1 MIPPMLPQ
9 SLKITPRLDRW
20 IRFNADRT
28 VTVFSGKVE
37 LGQGIET
44 AIAQIAAEEL
54 NVALERL
61 SLVAGDTTQS
71 PDEWYTAGS
80 QSIEIGGTAM
90 RLACAEVRNLFLE
103 AAARELEVNVA
114 ELRVRDGTIEV
125 AGTDLRTN
133 YWDLA
138 PRISLARDATG
149 AVAPKAPAEH
159 WTVGKSVARRDL
171 RAKVTGAAYVHDL
184 ELPGMVFGRVLR
196 PPSYSASLAAFDA
209 STIRA
214 MPGVV
219 AVMVNG
225 SFIGLCAEREEQA
238 VSAIQAARAAASW
251 LEESLLP
258 SITEVH
264 DLLPALPSV
273 RSLVHRQGETSVTR
287 SLRRLEASYSKPYI
301 AHASI
306 GPSCALARY
315 EGGKLT
321 IWSHTQGSHFL
332 RSQIAQVIG
341 AAPAEVEVIHK
352 DGAGCYGHNGADDVA
367 LDAAL
372 LARACARPVLV
383 QWTRE
388 DELAWSPYG
397 SAMVVRVAASLDATG
412 RVVDWQHE
420 IWSHTHIKRP
430 GWGEGVNLLAAWH
443 MDPPFPVPPAKD
455 VPQPTGGADRN
466 AIPLYDFPAQ
476 EISYNFI
483 ADMPL
488 RVSALRSLGAFANVF
503 AIESF
508 MDELAASTNTDAIAF
523 RLRHLKDARAR
534 EVIETVAKAARWT
547 TEEKKGDA
555 TRGRGLGFGRY
566 KNRGAYCAVIAE
578 VEVAES
584 LRVKRVVAAVDA
596 GQVVNPN
603 GLTNQIEGGIVQAIS
618 WTLKEQVLWDRDRVL
633 SRSWESY
640 PILRFDETP
649 EVEVL
654 ILSRPGEPALGV
666 GECAAGP
673 TAAAIANA
681 LFNAMGVRA
690 RDLPL
695 TPDRIASAIAQSD
708 AGEPRA

>member
-9 SLKITPRLDRW
+9 SLKTTPRLDRW
-20 IRFNADRT
+20 VRFNADRT

-44 AIAQIAAEEL
+44 AIAQIAADEL
-54 NVALERL
+54 DVALERL

-80 QSIEIGGTAM
+80 QSIEVGGMAM
-90 RLACAEVRNLFLE
+90 RLACAEVRSLFLE

-125 AGTDLRTN
+125 AGTDLRTS
-133 YWDLA
+133 YWNLA
-138 PRISLARDATG
+138 PRLSLARDATG
-149 AVAPKAPAEH
+149 AAAPKAPARH
-159 WTVGKSVARRDL
+159 WLVGKSAPRRDL
-171 RAKVTGAAYVHDL
+171 RAKITGAAYVHDL

-196 PPSYSASLAAFDA
+196 PPSYSARLAAFDA

-219 AVMVNG
+219 AVMVSGN
-225 SFIGLCAEREEQA
+225 FIGLCAEREEQA
-238 VSAIQAARAAASW
+238 VSALGAARGAASW
-251 LEESLLP
+251 LEEPLLP
-258 SITEVH
+258 STTEVR
-264 DLLPALPSV
+264 DFLPALPSV
-273 RSLVHRQGETSVTR
+273 RSLVHRQGETSITGSVQ
-287 SLRRLEASYSKPYI
+287 RLEASYSKPYI

-315 EGGKLT
+315 DRGKLT

-332 RSQIAQVIG
+332 RGQIAQVIG
-341 AAPAEVEVIHK
+341 VAAADVEVIHK

-412 RVVDWQHE
+412 RILDWQHE

-430 GWGEGVNLLAAWH
+430 GWGDGVNLLAAWH

-508 MDELAASTNTDAIAF
+508 VDELAAATNTDAIEF

-547 TEEKKGDA
+547 TGEKGNA

-566 KNRGAYCAVIAE
+566 KNRSAYCAVIAE
-578 VEVAES
+578 VEIGET

-596 GQVVNPN
+596 GEVVNPD

-618 WTLKEQVLWDRDRVL
+618 WTLKEQVLWDRGRVL

-654 ILSRPGEPALGV
+654 ILSRPGEPGLGV

-673 TAAAIANA
+673 TAAAVANA

-695 TPDRIASAIAQSD
+695 TPDRIA
-708 AGEPRA
+708 RAME

>member
-1 MIPPMLPQ
+1 MIPPSLPQ
-9 SLKITPRLDRW
+9 SLKTTPRLDRW
-20 IRFNADRT
+20 VCFNADRT

-44 AIAQIAAEEL
+44 AIAQIAADEL
-54 NVALERL
+54 DVALERL
-61 SLVAGDTTQS
+61 SLVAGDTTRS

-80 QSIEIGGTAM
+80 QSIEIGGTAV
-90 RLACAEVRNLFLE
+90 RLACAEVRSLFLE
-103 AAARELEVNVA
+103 AAAREFEVDVA

-125 AGTDLRTN
+125 AGTDLRTS

-138 PRISLARDATG
+138 PRLSLARDATG
-149 AVAPKAPAEH
+149 AVTPKTPAQH
-159 WTVGKSVARRDL
+159 WLVGSSVPRRDL
-171 RAKVTGAAYVHDL
+171 RAKITGAAYVHDL

-196 PPSYSASLAAFDA
+196 PPSYSARLATFDA
-209 STIRA
+209 GTIRA

-219 AVMVNG
+219 AVMVSGN
-225 SFIGLCAEREEQA
+225 FIGLCAEREEQA
-238 VSAIQAARAAASW
+238 VSALRAARAAASW
-251 LEESLLP
+251 VEEPMLP
-258 SITEVH
+258 SVTEVR
-264 DLLPALPSV
+264 DFLPTLPSV
-273 RSLVHRQGETSVTR
+273 RSLVHRQGEASVAGTV
-287 SLRRLEASYSKPYI
+287 RRLEASYSKPYI

-315 EGGKLT
+315 DRGKLT

-332 RSQIAQVIG
+332 RGQIAEVIG
-341 AAPAEVEVIHK
+341 AAAADVEVIHK

-397 SAMVVRVAASLDATG
+397 SAMVVRVAASLDATD
-412 RVVDWQHE
+412 RIVDWQHE
-420 IWSHTHIKRP
+420 IWSHTHIRRP
-430 GWGEGVNLLAAWH
+430 GWGEGINLLAAWH
-443 MDPPFPVPPAKD
+443 MDPPFPPPPAKD

-476 EISYNFI
+476 EIGYNFI

-508 MDELAASTNTDAIAF
+508 MDELAAATNTDTIEF
-523 RLRHLKDARAR
+523 RLRHLQDPRAR
-534 EVIETVAKAARWT
+534 EVIEKVANAARWT
-547 TEEKKGDA
+547 TGEKGDG
-555 TRGRGLGFGRY
+555 TRGRGLGFARY
-566 KNRGAYCAVIAE
+566 KNRSAYCAVIAE
-578 VEVAES
+578 VEVGET

-596 GQVVNPN
+596 GQVVNPD

-640 PILRFDETP
+640 PILRFDEAP
-649 EVEVL
+649 DVEVL
-654 ILSRPGEPALGV
+654 ILSRQGEPALGA

-673 TAAAIANA
+673 TAAAVANA
-681 LFNAMGVRA
+681 LFNAMGVRV

-695 TPDRIASAIAQSD
+695 TPDRIA
-708 AGEPRA
+708 RAME

>member
-1 MIPPMLPQ
+1 MMPPVLPQ
-9 SLKITPRLDRW
+9 SLKTTPRLDRW
-20 IRFNADRT
+20 VRFNADRT

-44 AIAQIAAEEL
+44 AIAQIAADEL
-54 NVALERL
+54 DVALDRL

-80 QSIEIGGTAM
+80 QSIEIGGMAM
-90 RLACAEVRNLFLE
+90 RLACAEVRSLFLE
-103 AAARELEVNVA
+103 AAARELEVSVE
-114 ELRVRDGTIEV
+114 ELRIHDGTIEV
-125 AGTDLRTN
+125 AGTDLRTS
-133 YWDLA
+133 YWNLA
-138 PRISLARDATG
+138 PRLSLARDATG
-149 AVAPKAPAEH
+149 AAPTKAPAAH
-159 WTVGKSVARRDL
+159 GLVGQSAPRRDL
-171 RAKVTGAAYVHDL
+171 RAKITGAAYVHDL

-196 PPSYSASLAAFDA
+196 PPSYSATLAAFDA
-209 STIRA
+209 EVIRA

-219 AVMVNG
+219 AVMVSGN
-225 SFIGLCAEREEQA
+225 FIGFCAEREEQA
-238 VSAIQAARAAASW
+238 VSALSAARRAATWSEAPI
-251 LEESLLP
+251 LP
-258 SITEVH
+258 STSEVREF
-264 DLLPALPSV
+264 LPSMLSV
-273 RSLVHRQGETSVTR
+273 RSLVHRQGETSATG
-287 SLRRLEASYSKPYI
+287 SAQRLEARYSKPYI

-321 IWSHTQGSHFL
+321 IWSHTQGSYL
-332 RSQIAQVIG
+332 LQGQIAQVIG
-341 AAPAEVEVIHK
+341 VPAADVEVIHK

-372 LARACARPVLV
+372 LARASARPVLV

-388 DELAWSPYG
+388 DELASAPYG
-397 SAMVVRVAASLDATG
+397 SAMVVRVAASLDAMG

-443 MDPPFPVPPAKD
+443 LDPPFPIPAAKD

-483 ADMPL
+483 GDMPL

-508 MDELAASTNTDAIAF
+508 MDELAAAADTDAIEF
-523 RLRHLKDARAR
+523 RLRHLKDVRAR
-534 EVIETVAKAARWT
+534 EVIETAARAARWVT
-547 TEEKKGDA
+547 GEKGNGA
-555 TRGRGLGFGRY
+555 RGRGLGFARY
-566 KNRGAYCAVIAE
+566 KNRSAYCAVIAE
-578 VEVAES
+578 VEVGAT

-596 GQVVNPN
+596 GQVVNPD

-618 WTLKEQVLWDRDRVL
+618 WTLKEQVLWDRERVL
-633 SRSWESY
+633 ARSWESY

-649 EVEVL
+649 EVEVI
-654 ILSRPGEPALGV
+654 ILNRPGEPGLGV
-666 GECAAGP
+666 GECTAGP
-673 TAAAIANA
+673 TAAAVANA

-695 TPDRIASAIAQSD
+695 TPDRIAHAMD
-708 AGEPRA
+708 